1 MKSIRTRNHKVSVSK
16 FGTPLPPGASVL
28 EMVEKMPGFLAADE
42 LRTLAGAILA
52 ASKAGGPVVFAIGGH
67 VVKTGC
73 SPYIIDLLDRGI
85 VTSLAMNGAAAI
97 HDAEIALFGETSED
111 VDQTLRKG
119 EFGMVAET
127 MGFFD
132 KAVADSAAACGLGD
146 ALAEELQRRN
156 PPFLRHSL
164 LHRFADNN
172 AAKAPTIHA
181 TIGADTVHMSP
192 GLDGERLGA
201 LLYDDFKGVCGTVA
215 GLEANGVWFNIG
227 CATLLPEVFMKAVSV
242 AIHKGSNLDGMTTAD
257 LDMIQ
262 HYRPTHNVVRRPP
275 GRGIQLTGHHEIM
288 IPLLHQL
295 LVGR

>member
-1 MKSIRTRNHKVSVSK
+1 MAVSK

-28 EMVEKMPGFLAADE
+28 EMVDKMPGFLAADE
-42 LRTLAGAILA
+42 LRTLTGAILA
-52 ASKAGGPVVFAIGGH
+52 TREAGGPVVFAIGGH
-67 VVKTGC
+67 VIKTGC

-85 VTSLAMNGAAAI
+85 VTGLAMNGAAAI

-132 KAVADSAAACGLGD
+132 KAVADSTAARGLGG

-156 PPFLRHSL
+156 PPFLKHSL
-164 LHRFADNN
+164 LHCFDDNN
-172 AAKAPTIHA
+172 ATKAPTVHA

-192 GLDGERLGA
+192 RLDGERLGA
-201 LLYDDFKGVCGTVA
+201 LLLDDFRSACGTVA
-215 GLEANGVWFNIG
+215 ALESHGVWFNVG
-227 CATLLPEVFMKAVSV
+227 CATVLPEVFMKAVSV
-242 AIHKGSNLDGMTTAD
+242 VIHEGSNLDSMTTAD

-262 HYRPTHNVVRRPP
+262 HYRPTNNVVRRPP

-288 IPLLHQL
+288 IPILHQL
-295 LVGR
+295 LIR